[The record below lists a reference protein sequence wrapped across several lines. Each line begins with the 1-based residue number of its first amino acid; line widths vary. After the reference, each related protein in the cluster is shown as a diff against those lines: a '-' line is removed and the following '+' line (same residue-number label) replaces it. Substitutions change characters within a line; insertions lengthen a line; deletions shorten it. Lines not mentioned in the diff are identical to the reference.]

1 MKMETRSRE
10 MIEEAKSIFI
20 IAIIKGGLMIQE
32 RVSLIEG
39 AMALSNL
46 DEVGFINIDDGSSL

>member
-1 MKMETRSRE
+1 

-20 IAIIKGGLMIQE
+20 IGIIKGGLMIQE

-46 DEVGFINIDDGSSL
+46 DEVSFININEGSSL